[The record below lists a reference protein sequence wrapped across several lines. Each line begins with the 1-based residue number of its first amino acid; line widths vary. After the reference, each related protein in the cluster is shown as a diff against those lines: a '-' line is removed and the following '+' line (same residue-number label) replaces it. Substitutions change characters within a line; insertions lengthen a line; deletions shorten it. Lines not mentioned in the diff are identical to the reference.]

1 MILSSLFSKSINLKS
16 KSLTFYV
23 ITGIIILILMMVL
36 ALNTGVYDFGKSSA
50 YEVFW
55 KFATGDSSLS
65 LSEKYIIWE
74 VRASRI
80 VMTVLIGSM
89 LAVSGT
95 TLQGMFKNPLATG
108 ESIGLTSGATLL
120 AAIAIVLGHTFE
132 EYLPEIVRNSLV
144 GVSAF
149 IGALLSMIIVYRIS
163 TSNGKTNVVMMLLSG
178 VAITSIG
185 FSITGFLIYISK
197 DEQLRDLTFWN
208 LGSLAAATWTKNII
222 LSVVLL
228 LSYLIILPKGKA
240 LNAMMLGEKDAEHLG
255 INVETLKKQIVVIT
269 ALMVGTC
276 VAFSGTIGFVGLI
289 VPYILRLLFRSDYHF
304 ILPLSAI
311 CGSILLLIADTL
323 SRTIVA
329 SSELPIGI
337 LTSLIGGPVFI
348 AILIKFKN
356 TLR

>member
-1 MILSSLFSKSINLKS
+1 
-16 KSLTFYV
+16 
-23 ITGIIILILMMVL
+23 MMVL
-36 ALNTGVYDFGKSSA
+36 ALNIGVYDFGGSSS
-50 YEVFW
+50 YEVLW
-55 KFATGDSSLS
+55 KFLIGDSLLS
-65 LSEKYIIWE
+65 LSEKYVIWD
-74 VRASRI
+74 VRTSRI
-80 VMTVLIGSM
+80 VMAVLIGSM

-132 EYLPEIVRNSLV
+132 SYLPEIIRNSLV

-149 IGALLSMIIVYRIS
+149 VGAFLAMVIVYRIS
-163 TSNGKTNVVMMLLSG
+163 TSAGKTNVVMMLLSG

-185 FSITGFLIYISK
+185 FSFVGFLIYISK

-208 LGSLAAATWTKNII
+208 LGSLAGATWTRNII
-222 LSVVLL
+222 LSFVLL
-228 LSYLIILPKGKA
+228 FSYIIILPKGKA
-240 LNAMMLGEKDAEHLG
+240 LNAMLLGEKDAQHLG
-255 INVETLKKQIVVIT
+255 INVETLKKQIVLIT
-269 ALMVGTC
+269 SLMIGTC

-311 CGSILLLIADTL
+311 CGSILLLLADTI

-329 SSELPIGI
+329 PSELPIGI
-337 LTSLIGGPVFI
+337 LTSLIGGPIFI
-348 AILIKFKN
+348 VILIKYKN

>member
-1 MILSSLFSKSINLKS
+1 
-16 KSLTFYV
+16 
-23 ITGIIILILMMVL
+23 MVL
-36 ALNTGVYDFGKSSA
+36 ALNIGVYDFGGSSS
-50 YEVFW
+50 YEVLW
-55 KFATGDSSLS
+55 KFLTDDSSLS
-65 LSEKYIIWE
+65 LSEKYVIWD
-74 VRASRI
+74 VRTSRI
-80 VMTVLIGSM
+80 VMAVLIGSM

-132 EYLPEIVRNSLV
+132 SYLPEIIRNSLV

-149 IGALLSMIIVYRIS
+149 VGAFLAMIIVYRIS
-163 TSNGKTNVVMMLLSG
+163 TSAGKTNVVMMLLSG

-185 FSITGFLIYISK
+185 FSFVGFLIYISK

-208 LGSLAAATWTKNII
+208 LGSLAGATWTRNII
-222 LSVVLL
+222 LSIVLL
-228 LSYLIILPKGKA
+228 FSYIIILPKGKA
-240 LNAMMLGEKDAEHLG
+240 LNAMLLGEKDAQHLG
-255 INVETLKKQIVVIT
+255 INVETLKKQIVLIT
-269 ALMVGTC
+269 SLMIGTC

-311 CGSILLLIADTL
+311 CGSVLLLLADTI

-329 SSELPIGI
+329 PSELPIGI
-337 LTSLIGGPVFI
+337 LTSLIGGPIFI
-348 AILIKFKN
+348 AILIKYKN